1 MIITKLIGGLGNQMF
16 QYALGKKLALKNQ
29 DELFLDCSFFSEKGS
44 HTPRE
49 FELDVF
55 TLKATLAQDEQIG
68 LFQLKNGSRLASLA
82 SKLFAVDRKYK
93 TITEKGH
100 EFHPEVLDSK
110 GNIHLIGYWQS
121 ELYFADIR
129 HELLRDFQFATSLTR
144 KNQELAKEIQSCN
157 SVSIHI
163 RRGDYVSNESAK
175 SFHGLCDIPYY
186 KRGIEYLERNE
197 SDLAFFVFSDDI
209 YWAQENLMINAPTTF
224 IDHNKGKASSDDM
237 RLMSM
242 CKHHIIANS
251 SFSWWGAWLN
261 SNENKKVIAPQRWF
275 LDRSINT
282 QDVIPKS
289 WIRL

>member
-1 MIITKLIGGLGNQMF
+1 MIIVKLIGGLGNQMF

-29 DELFLDCSFFSEKGS
+29 DELFLDGSFFSEKGT

-55 TLKATLAQDEQIG
+55 SLKAIVAQNEQIE
-68 LFQLKNGSRLASLA
+68 LFHHKNGSRLTSLLR
-82 SKLFAVDRKYK
+82 KLFALDKKYK
-93 TITEKGH
+93 TIIERGH
-100 EFHPEVLDSK
+100 EFHPEVLHAK

-129 HELLRDFQFATSLTR
+129 QELLRDFQFATLLTD
-144 KNQELAKEIQSCN
+144 KNQELSKEIQSCN

-186 KRGIEYLERNE
+186 KRGIEYLEGNE

-209 YWAQENLMINAPTTF
+209 HWAKENLVINAPTTF
-224 IDHNKGKASSDDM
+224 IDHNKGKASCEDM

-261 SNENKKVIAPQRWF
+261 PHEGKRVIAPKQWF
-275 LDRSINT
+275 LDSSINT
-282 QDVIPKS
+282 QDVIPNS